1 MEMNPHGEMKMLSQS
16 LIYRAMLV
24 CMAVIT
30 LGAGCA
36 ANKSSVK
43 TYELRSEREVSPD
56 GETRTRYEHA
66 STKRGTPRKCEDVDQ
81 SAHFTMIPIVEA
93 QPAQQPEQM
102 QVIPIVEAQPIQMT
116 PPPAPPVQEQVITV
130 YTTPDA
136 HDDEEAVADLRERNA
151 QAKEQVTRSKIGIE
165 YAEHARDRQQEAYT
179 LAIEAHGAR
188 EAVNKAM
195 LGPIDELPP
204 SLKKQEPA
212 PAPAPAPVAPV
223 VPPSVTRGSSYQ
235 HLDIK
240 YTREA
245 IRSSLPP
252 VPVGQNR
259 IATWQLNLDGYVPDA
274 ADGDAE
280 WMFEMAVG
288 FYAKAVYTSF
298 TPEDRAKL
306 FDQQGRLCVVAAIE
320 FVLNMTKSTKDPN
333 GIHPRVYYNRQL
345 WATR

>member
-1 MEMNPHGEMKMLSQS
+1 MNPHGEMQMFNQS

-66 STKRGTPRKCEDVDQ
+66 STKRGTPRKCEDANVDQ
-81 SAHFTMIPIVEA
+81 SAHFTTIPIVEA

-102 QVIPIVEAQPIQMT
+102 QVIPIMEAQPIQMT
-116 PPPAPPVQEQVITV
+116 PPPAPPVQQIITV

-136 HDDEEAVADLRERNA
+136 HDDDEAVADLRGRNA
-151 QAKEQVTRSKIGIE
+151 QAKEQVTRSEIGIE
-165 YAEHARDRQQEAYT
+165 YAERARERQQEAHQ
-179 LAIEAHGAR
+179 LAIEAIEAR

-195 LGPIDELPP
+195 LGPIDELPS
-204 SLKKQEPA
+204 SLKKPE
-212 PAPAPAPVAPV
+212 PAPVAPV
-223 VPPSVTRGSSYQ
+223 AQPSVTRGSSYR
-235 HLDIK
+235 HLEIK

-245 IRSSLPP
+245 LRNTSP
-252 VPVGQNR
+252 VPAGQNR
-259 IATWQLNLDGYVPDA
+259 IAAWQLNLDGYVPDA

-280 WMFEMAVG
+280 WMFEMAVA
-288 FYAKAVYTSF
+288 FYSKAVYTSF

-306 FDQQGRLCVVAAIE
+306 FDQQGRLCVVAAVD
-320 FVLNMTKSTKDPN
+320 FVLNMTKSAKDPK
-333 GIHPRVYYNRQL
+333 GIHPRVYYNSQL